1 MINALGK
8 FALFLLAIC
17 FLSAAPVFADSTTTF
32 TFTSTPGN
40 IGTTDT
46 FTAGSLSLIATG
58 YSASNVTVGMF
69 AKNDATQMG
78 LGLVNDIF
86 NQNEIS
92 GASFIQLNLSNILA
106 AGASSI
112 AISMDSVTG
121 PDRYAIWGSKTAGEM
136 GTLLATDLTAASFTL
151 PDLGMFQYISISAPA
166 GNVLLHDVDVT
177 TPTPEPSSASLLL
190 LGLVA
195 LVSAGTLAK
204 KFIA

>member
-17 FLSAAPVFADSTTTF
+17 FLSAVPVFADSTTTF

-58 YSASNVTVGMF
+58 YSAPGVTVDMF
-69 AKNDATQMG
+69 AKSDATQMG

-92 GASFIQLNLSNILA
+92 GAHFIQLNLSNILA
-106 AGASSI
+106 AGPSSI
-112 AISMDSVTG
+112 FISMQSVTG
-121 PDRYAIWGSKTAGEM
+121 ADRYAIWGSNTAGVM
-136 GTLLATDLTAASFTL
+136 GTLLATDLTAANFTL

-166 GNVLLHDVDVT
+166 GNVLLHDVDVS
-177 TPTPEPSSASLLL
+177 TPEPDSASLLL
-190 LGLVA
+190 LGFFT

-204 KFIA
+204 KFMA

>member
-1 MINALGK
+1 LINALGK

-151 PDLGMFQYISISAPA
+151 PDLGFQYISISAPA
-166 GNVLLHDVDVT
+166 GNVLLHDVEVT
-177 TPTPEPSSASLLL
+177 TPTPEPSSASMLL
-190 LGLVA
+190 LGLFA
-195 LVSAGTLAK
+195 LLSAGTLAK
-204 KFIA
+204 KLIV

>member
-106 AGASSI
+106 AGPSSI
-112 AISMDSVTG
+112 SISMQSVTG
-121 PDRYAIWGSKTAGEM
+121 ADRYAISGSNTAGVM
-136 GTLLATDLTAASFTL
+136 GTVLATDLTAASFTL
-151 PDLGMFQYISISAPA
+151 PDLGFQYISISAPA
-166 GNVLLHDVDVT
+166 GNVLLHDVEVT
-177 TPTPEPSSASLLL
+177 TPTPEPSSASMLL
-190 LGLVA
+190 LGLFA
-195 LVSAGTLAK
+195 LLSAGTLAK
-204 KFIA
+204 KLIV